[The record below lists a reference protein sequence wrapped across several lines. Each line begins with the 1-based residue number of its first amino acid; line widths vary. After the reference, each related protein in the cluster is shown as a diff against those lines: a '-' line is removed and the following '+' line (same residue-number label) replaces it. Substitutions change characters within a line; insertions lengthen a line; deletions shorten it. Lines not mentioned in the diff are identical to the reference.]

1 MLLFLFQ
8 KEQMISFLFKALI
21 EDKPEFVD
29 FFLEIGVPVDPYMSD
44 GKFIVKLHKEVWVI
58 S

>member
-8 KEQMISFLFKALI
+8 KEQMISFLFKALV
-21 EDKPEFVD
+21 EDKPDFVD

-44 GKFIVKLHKEVWVI
+44 GKFIVKLHKEV
-58 S
+58 